1 MKRRAFI
8 TLLGGAAS
16 TTICWPIAARAQQ
29 PAKVHF
35 ILWVSTE
42 AQPDPF
48 IAGFREGMKERGYI
62 EGQNLAFVLRYAPG
76 DPAAVRAM
84 LPELL
89 VTPADLI
96 VSSGP
101 AIQAIRVASGKP
113 VLFAISGDPVELGIA
128 QSLSRP
134 GRNFT
139 GFTFL
144 SLDLA
149 QKRVE
154 LLHELLPHLRTLAI
168 LSNANHPGEQSE
180 HNATQEAAGALSVH
194 LAYVSFGSAAEL
206 DGALERV
213 RASRPDAMLVF
224 PDGVTMVHRAKIAE
238 FAKMQRLPSM
248 FGWREYC
255 DAGGLVSYGASQRA
269 TYFRLA
275 VYADRLLKGEKPGDL
290 PIEQPTKFELVIN
303 LKTAKTL
310 GLEMPPPLLARAD
323 EVIE

>member
-1 MKRRAFI
+1 MKRRQFN
-8 TLLGGAAS
+8 TLLGGAAAG
-16 TTICWPIAARAQQ
+16 WPLAAWAQQ
-29 PAKVHF
+29 PVKIHF

-48 IAGFREGMKERGYI
+48 ITGFREGMRERGYF

-76 DPAAVRAM
+76 DPAAVETM

-89 VTPADLI
+89 TIPADLI

-101 AIQAIRVASGKP
+101 AIRAMRAATSKP
-113 VLFAISGDPVELGIA
+113 VLFAISGDPVELGLA

-139 GFTFL
+139 GSTFL

-149 QKRVE
+149 QKRVQ
-154 LLHELLPHLRTLAI
+154 LLREMLPDLRTLAI
-168 LSNANHPGEQSE
+168 LSNTTHPGEQSE
-180 HNATQEAAGALSVH
+180 HEATETAARVLSIR
-194 LAYVSFGSAAEL
+194 LAYVPFRSGAEL
-206 DGALERV
+206 DRALERV
-213 RASRPDAMLVF
+213 GAAGVEAMLVF

-238 FAKMQRLPSM
+238 FAKAHRLPSM

-255 DAGGLVSYGASQRA
+255 DAGGLASYGANQRM
-269 TYFRLA
+269 TYVRLA
-275 VYADRLLKGEKPGDL
+275 TYADRLLRGEKPGDL

-303 LKTAKTL
+303 LKTAKAL
-310 GLEMPPPLLARAD
+310 GLAIPPTLLARAD